1 MKLLTDD
8 FMELFDEH
16 REDSKG
22 NNPTFVAKFYNPV
35 GTQIW
40 YVSDFDP
47 KTKLCYGYVTGM
59 LDNKWGDFSIEELE
73 AIRLPYG
80 KRIERDDYFDVVNL
94 DALLIREANFDT
106 LVKVNR
112 MNTLNKINNNKDID
126 QDLCL

>member
-16 REDSKG
+16 RECSKG

-40 YVSDFDP
+40 YVSDFDS

-59 LDNKWGDFSIEELE
+59 LDNKWGYFSIEELE

-80 KRIERDDYFDVVNL
+80 KHIERDDYFDVVNL
-94 DALLIREANFDT
+94 DAFLIREANFDT